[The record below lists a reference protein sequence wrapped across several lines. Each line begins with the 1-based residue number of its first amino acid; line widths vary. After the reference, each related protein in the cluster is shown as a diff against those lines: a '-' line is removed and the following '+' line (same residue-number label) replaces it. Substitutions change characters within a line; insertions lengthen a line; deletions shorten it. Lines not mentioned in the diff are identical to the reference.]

1 MTGALSLEGSDLFS
15 LLLLN
20 NLENLG
26 FLLLISSDETIHL

>member
-15 LLLLN
+15 LLLN